1 MLRTVPLSIQL
12 VFTFVG
18 LIIGTTAALT
28 TAAYTSSRNSLEADA
43 RRDVVFATETR
54 EQSLTQLLSLRQQRA
69 EGLLASMQ
77 SLCGESAG
85 PGRLAWAPDC
95 VDTLVTDFRV
105 SERAEGVVLTYR
117 NRTISRSGGLV
128 APGTVHGIA
137 PGDALAR
144 VVRKADGAI
153 EYVMAAALGD
163 AVLTTQFGN
172 QEVWTL
178 FEGGA
183 GLGSGGEVFLVDADG
198 QFLTAPRAGSSRVA
212 PLDAAREILQ
222 HCASGETEVLG
233 VDYRGIRAIQSF
245 RPMLALA
252 GACIVARVDFDEAL
266 APAARLRADLVARG
280 AWFVLAGAILSLVAA
295 HWISSPLR
303 RLVMSA
309 RQLQTG
315 RFDRPIAIA
324 GPSEVRALGR
334 AFNAMGNDLAEL
346 VAKEQAARR
355 DAEAANRSKDDFL
368 ATVSHELR
376 TPLSAILGWSHM
388 LKAQQLPPDRIRH
401 GIEVIDRNARAQR
414 QLIEDLLD
422 VSRIAANRL
431 RIARE
436 PVRLADV
443 VEAALDAVRPQ
454 AAAKGVAIETFLT
467 DRAPVLGDPRR
478 LEQVV
483 WNLAWNAV
491 KFTPAS
497 GRVRVQLARASQE
510 AVLSVSD
517 TGVGIAS
524 EFLPHVF
531 EWFRQGDAKTQSQS
545 GLGLG
550 LGIVR
555 HLVQLHGGSVYAE
568 SAGEGRGATFTVR
581 LPIYDPPAAPT
592 PKHEPESEPRH
603 ATPGQELEDVRILI
617 VEDDDDTR
625 EFLRTM
631 LENAGAVVEGVP
643 DAARARREVFADP
656 PDVLISDIRMPEEN
670 GYVLMQ
676 SLRAAGIETPAIAL
690 TAYARREDAAEAKA
704 AGFQIHLPKPVDP
717 GRLIDTVARLAA
729 RAS

>member
-1 MLRTVPLSIQL
+1 MLRTVPLSVQL
-12 VFTFVG
+12 VITFVG

-28 TAAYTSSRNSLEADA
+28 TAAYTSSRASLEADA

-54 EQSLTQLLSLRQQRA
+54 EQALTQLFSLRQQRA

-77 SLCGESAG
+77 SLCGEEAG

-95 VDTLVTDFRV
+95 VETLVTDFRT
-105 SERAEGVVLTYR
+105 SERAEGVLLTYR
-117 NRTISRSGGLV
+117 KRRITSSGAIVMPGS
-128 APGTVHGIA
+128 AP

-144 VVRKADGAI
+144 IVRRADGTV
-153 EYVMAAALGD
+153 EYVMTAMLDA

-183 GLGSGGEVFLVDADG
+183 GLGSAGEVLLVDADG
-198 QFLTAPRAGSSRVA
+198 QFLTAPRASAARA
-212 PLDAAREILQ
+212 PSADAAREILGR
-222 HCASGETEVLG
+222 CASSEAEVIG
-233 VDYRGIRAIQSF
+233 TDYRGVRAIQSF
-245 RPMLALA
+245 RPVLVLA
-252 GACIVARVDFDEAL
+252 GACVVARADYDEAL
-266 APAARLRADLVARG
+266 APADRLRSDLVARG

-315 RFDRPIAIA
+315 RFDRPIPVA

-355 DAEAANRSKDDFL
+355 DAEAANQSKDDFL

-388 LKAQQLPPDRIRH
+388 LKAQQLPPDRMRH
-401 GIEVIDRNARAQR
+401 GIDVIERNARAQR

-422 VSRIAANRL
+422 VSRIVANRL
-431 RIARE
+431 RVARE
-436 PVRLADV
+436 AVRFADV

-454 AAAKGVAIETFLT
+454 AAAKGVELETILA

-497 GRVRVQLARASQE
+497 GKVRVHLTRTNRE
-510 AVLSVSD
+510 AILTISD

-531 EWFRQGDAKTQSQS
+531 EWFRQGDAKSQSQS

-555 HLVQLHGGSVYAE
+555 HLVQLHNGSVYAE
-568 SAGEGRGATFTVR
+568 SGGEGRGATFTVR
-581 LPIYDPPAAPT
+581 LPIFEPAAAPLAR
-592 PKHEPESEPRH
+592 PEPDGVALQS
-603 ATPGQELEDVRILI
+603 TFQKLDDVRVLV

-625 EFLRTM
+625 ELLRSM
-631 LENAGAVVEGVP
+631 LESAGAVVEGVEN
-643 DAARARREVFADP
+643 AARARREVFADP
-656 PDVLISDIRMPEEN
+656 PDVLISDIRMPDEN
-670 GYVLMQ
+670 GYALMQ

-690 TAYARREDAAEAKA
+690 TAYARREDAVEAQA
-704 AGFQIHLPKPVDP
+704 AGFQVHLPKPVDAS
-717 GRLIDTVARLAA
+717 RLIDTVARLAS

>member
-1 MLRTVPLSIQL
+1 MIRTVPLSVQL

-28 TAAYTSSRNSLEADA
+28 TAAYTSSRASLEADA
-43 RRDVVFATETR
+43 RRDVIFATETR
-54 EQSLTQLLSLRQQRA
+54 ERALMQLFSSRQQRA

-77 SLCGESAG
+77 TLCGEPAG

-95 VDTLVTDFRV
+95 VEALVSDFRA
-105 SERAEGVVLTYR
+105 SERAEGVLLTYR
-117 NRTISRSGGLV
+117 KRVIIRSGAAV
-128 APGTVHGIA
+128 APGAV

-144 VVRKADGAI
+144 IIKQADGAI
-153 EYVMAAALGD
+153 QYVMTATLGD
-163 AVLTTQFGN
+163 AVLTTQFGH
-172 QEVWTL
+172 QDVWAL
-178 FEGGA
+178 FEGAA
-183 GLGSGGEVFLVDADG
+183 GLGSSGELFLVDADG
-198 QFLTAPRAGSSRVA
+198 QFLTAPRAGASRVA
-212 PLDAAREILQ
+212 PPDAAHEILA
-222 HCASGETEVLG
+222 HCGSGETPVEG
-233 VDYRGIRAIQSF
+233 IDYRGIRAIQSF
-245 RPMLALA
+245 RPLVGLA
-252 GACIVARVDFDEAL
+252 GACIVARVDYDEAL

-315 RFDRPIAIA
+315 RFDRPIPVA

-355 DAEAANRSKDDFL
+355 EAESANQSKDDFL

-388 LKAQQLPPDRIRH
+388 LKAQQLPPDRMRH
-401 GIEVIDRNARAQR
+401 GIEVIERNARAQR

-431 RIARE
+431 RLARE
-436 PVRLADV
+436 GVRLADV

-454 AAAKGVAIETFLT
+454 AAAKGVEVETVLS

-497 GRVRVQLARASQE
+497 GRVRVHLVRTSHE
-510 AVLSVSD
+510 AILSVSD
-517 TGVGIAS
+517 TGVGISS

-531 EWFRQGDAKTQSQS
+531 EWFRQADAKSQSQS

-555 HLVQLHGGSVYAE
+555 HLVQLHGGSVSAE

-581 LPIYDPPAAPT
+581 LPIYEPTAVGPKPETDREAPVGV
-592 PKHEPESEPRH
+592 SR
-603 ATPGQELEDVRILI
+603 QRLEDVRVLV

-625 EFLRTM
+625 ELLRTM
-631 LENAGAVVEGVP
+631 LESAGAVVEGVP
-643 DAARARREVFADP
+643 SAARARREVFADP

-670 GYVLMQ
+670 GYALMQ

-690 TAYARREDAAEAKA
+690 TAYARREDAVEAQA

-717 GRLIDTVARLAA
+717 GRLIDVVARLAS
-729 RAS
+729 RPS

>member
-28 TAAYTSSRNSLEADA
+28 TAAYTSSRNSLEADT

-54 EQSLTQLLSLRQQRA
+54 ERSLTQLLSLRQQRA
-69 EGLLASMQ
+69 EGLLVSMQ
-77 SLCGESAG
+77 SLCGETAG

-95 VDTLVTDFRV
+95 VETLVSDFRV
-105 SERAEGVVLTYR
+105 SERAEGVLLMYR
-117 NRTISRSGGLV
+117 NRTISRSGALV
-128 APGTVHGIA
+128 TPGMP

-153 EYVMAAALGD
+153 DYAMTATLGD
-163 AVLTTQFGN
+163 AVLTTQFSN
-172 QEVWTL
+172 QEVWTI

-183 GLGSGGEVFLVDADG
+183 GLGAGGEVFLVDAEG
-198 QFLTAPRAGSSRVA
+198 QFLTAPRAGASRVA
-212 PLDAAREILQ
+212 PIDASREILAN
-222 HCASGETEVLG
+222 CASGETEVLG

-245 RPMLALA
+245 RPVLALA
-252 GACIVARVDFDEAL
+252 GACIVARVDYDEAL

-280 AWFVLAGAILSLVAA
+280 AWFVLAGAVLSLIAA

-315 RFDRPIAIA
+315 RFDRPIPIA

-388 LKAQQLPPDRIRH
+388 LKAQQLPPERIRH
-401 GIEVIDRNARAQR
+401 GIDVIERNARAQR

-436 PVRLADV
+436 PVRLGDV

-454 AAAKGVAIETFLT
+454 AVAKGVEIETSLS

-497 GRVRVQLARASQE
+497 GRVRVQLTRASHE
-510 AVLSVSD
+510 AILSVSD
-517 TGVGIAS
+517 TGVGISS

-568 SAGEGRGATFTVR
+568 SAGEGRGATFIVR
-581 LPIYDPPAAPT
+581 LPIFEPSTVHA
-592 PKHEPESEPRH
+592 PKHEPEGEPRH
-603 ATPGQELEDVRILI
+603 AAVGQRLEDIRILV

-625 EFLRTM
+625 EFLRSM

-670 GYVLMQ
+670 GYALMQ
-676 SLRAAGIETPAIAL
+676 SLRAAGIDTPAIAL

-717 GRLIDTVARLAA
+717 SRLIDTVARLAA
-729 RAS
+729 RVS

>member
-1 MLRTVPLSIQL
+1 MIRTVPLSVQL

-28 TAAYTSSRNSLEADA
+28 TAAYTSSRASLEAEV
-43 RRDVVFATETR
+43 RRDVIFATETR
-54 EQSLTQLLSLRQQRA
+54 EQSLTQLFSLRQQRA
-69 EGLLASMQ
+69 EGLLVSMQ
-77 SLCGESAG
+77 SLCGEPAG
-85 PGRLAWAPDC
+85 RGRLAWAPDC
-95 VDTLVTDFRV
+95 VDTLVSDFRA
-105 SERAEGVVLTYR
+105 SERAEGVLLTYR
-117 NRTISRSGGLV
+117 NRVIMRSGAAADRG
-128 APGTVHGIA
+128 AA

-144 VVRKADGAI
+144 IVKQPDGAI
-153 EYVMAAALGD
+153 EYAMTATLGD
-163 AVLTTQFGN
+163 AVLTTQFGH
-172 QEVWTL
+172 QDVWPL
-178 FEGGA
+178 FEGAA
-183 GLGSGGEVFLVDADG
+183 GLGSGGELFLVDADG
-198 QFLTAPRAGSSRVA
+198 QFLTAPRAGASRVA
-212 PLDAAREILQ
+212 PPDAAREILA
-222 HCASGETEVLG
+222 HCASGETEVQG

-245 RPMLALA
+245 RPLIALA
-252 GACIVARVDFDEAL
+252 GACIVARVDYDEAL

-280 AWFVLAGAILSLVAA
+280 AWFVLAGAILSLIAA

-315 RFDRPIAIA
+315 RFDRPIPLA

-355 DAEAANRSKDDFL
+355 EAESANQSKDDFL

-388 LKAQQLPPDRIRH
+388 LKAQQLPPDRMRH
-401 GIEVIDRNARAQR
+401 GIDVIERNARAQR

-431 RIARE
+431 RLARE
-436 PVRLADV
+436 AVRLGDV

-454 AAAKGVAIETFLT
+454 AAAKGVEVETILS

-497 GRVRVQLARASQE
+497 GRVRVHLVRASHE
-510 AVLSVSD
+510 AILSISD
-517 TGVGIAS
+517 TGVGISS

-531 EWFRQGDAKTQSQS
+531 EWFRQADAKSQSQS

-581 LPIYDPPAAPT
+581 LPI
-592 PKHEPESEPRH
+592 HEPAVQMHKPETERDAPVVVTR
-603 ATPGQELEDVRILI
+603 QRLEDVRILV

-625 EFLRTM
+625 ELLRTM
-631 LENAGAVVEGVP
+631 LEGAGAVVEGVP
-643 DAARARREVFADP
+643 SAARARREVFADP

-670 GYVLMQ
+670 GYALMQ

-690 TAYARREDAAEAKA
+690 TAYARREDAVEAQA

-717 GRLIDTVARLAA
+717 GRLIDVVARLAS
-729 RAS
+729 RPN

>member
-1 MLRTVPLSIQL
+1 MLRTVPLSVQL

-18 LIIGTTAALT
+18 VIVSTTAALT
-28 TAAYTSSRNSLEADA
+28 TAAYSFSRVSLEAEA
-43 RRDVVFATETR
+43 RRNVGLAIDTR
-54 EQSLTQLLSLRQQRA
+54 EQALTQLFSLRQQRA

-77 SLCGESAG
+77 SLCGEPAG

-95 VDTLVTDFRV
+95 VQTLVNDFRA
-105 SERAEGVVLTYR
+105 SERAEGILLTYR
-117 NRTISRSGGLV
+117 NRSISRSGAVV
-128 APGTVHGIA
+128 APGA
-137 PGDALAR
+137 PPGDALAR
-144 VVRKADGAI
+144 IVKRADGTI
-153 EYVMAAALGD
+153 EYVMTATLDGAAL
-163 AVLTTQFGN
+163 TTLFGH
-172 QEVWTL
+172 QDVWAL

-183 GLGSGGEVFLVDADG
+183 GVGSTGEVFLVDGDG
-198 QFLTAPRAGSSRVA
+198 QFLTAPRAGASRTT
-212 PLDAAREILQ
+212 PPDAAREILAQ
-222 HCASGETEVLG
+222 CGGATASVAD
-233 VDYRGIRAIQSF
+233 DYRGVRVIQSY
-245 RPMLALA
+245 RRLIALA
-252 GACIVARVDFDEAL
+252 GACIGARVDYADAV
-266 APAARLRADLVARG
+266 APAARLRADLVGRG
-280 AWFVLAGAILSLVAA
+280 AWFVLAGAVLSLVAA
-295 HWISSPLR
+295 NWIAAPIR

-315 RFDRPIAIA
+315 RFDRPIPIA
-324 GPSEVRALGR
+324 GPSEVRQLGR

-346 VAKEQAARR
+346 VTKEQTARR
-355 DAEAANRSKDDFL
+355 EAEAANRSKDDFL
-368 ATVSHELR
+368 AAVSHELR

-388 LKAQQLPPDRIRH
+388 LRSQQLPAERLRH
-401 GIEVIDRNARAQR
+401 GIEVIERNARAQR

-431 RIARE
+431 RMARE
-436 PVRLADV
+436 PIKFADV

-454 AAAKGVAIETFLT
+454 AAAKGVAIETELH

-483 WNLAWNAV
+483 WNLVWNAV

-497 GRVRVQLARASQE
+497 GGVHVRLTRSGSEV
-510 AVLSVSD
+510 VLSVSD

-531 EWFRQGDAKTQSQS
+531 EWFRQGDAKSQSQA

-555 HLVQLHGGSVYAE
+555 HLVQLHGGSVEAE
-568 SAGEGRGATFTVR
+568 SGGEGHGATFTVR
-581 LPIYDPPAAPT
+581 LPVYEQAAHAPRRDPPKSADEAV
-592 PKHEPESEPRH
+592 RH
-603 ATPGQELEDVRILI
+603 KLDDVRVLV

-625 EFLRTM
+625 ELLRVT
-631 LENAGAVVEGVP
+631 LESAGASVESVAN
-643 DAARARREVFADP
+643 AAVARREVFADP

-670 GYVLMQ
+670 GYALMQ

-690 TAYARREDAAEAKA
+690 TAYARREDAAEAHA
-704 AGFQIHLPKPVDP
+704 AGFQIHLPKPVDAT
-717 GRLIDTVARLAA
+717 RLIDTVARLAE

>member
-1 MLRTVPLSIQL
+1 
-12 VFTFVG
+12 
-18 LIIGTTAALT
+18 
-28 TAAYTSSRNSLEADA
+28 
-43 RRDVVFATETR
+43 
-54 EQSLTQLLSLRQQRA
+54 
-69 EGLLASMQ
+69 
-77 SLCGESAG
+77 
-85 PGRLAWAPDC
+85 
-95 VDTLVTDFRV
+95 
-105 SERAEGVVLTYR
+105 
-117 NRTISRSGGLV
+117 
-128 APGTVHGIA
+128 
-137 PGDALAR
+137 
-144 VVRKADGAI
+144 
-153 EYVMAAALGD
+153 
-163 AVLTTQFGN
+163 
-172 QEVWTL
+172 
-178 FEGGA
+178 
-183 GLGSGGEVFLVDADG
+183 
-198 QFLTAPRAGSSRVA
+198 
-212 PLDAAREILQ
+212 
-222 HCASGETEVLG
+222 
-233 VDYRGIRAIQSF
+233 
-245 RPMLALA
+245 
-252 GACIVARVDFDEAL
+252 
-266 APAARLRADLVARG
+266 
-280 AWFVLAGAILSLVAA
+280 
-295 HWISSPLR
+295 
-303 RLVMSA
+303 
-309 RQLQTG
+309 
-315 RFDRPIAIA
+315 
-324 GPSEVRALGR
+324 
-334 AFNAMGNDLAEL
+334 
-346 VAKEQAARR
+346 
-355 DAEAANRSKDDFL
+355 
-368 ATVSHELR
+368 
-376 TPLSAILGWSHM
+376 LSAILGWSHM
-388 LKAQQLPPDRIRH
+388 LKAQQLPPERIRH

-454 AAAKGVAIETFLT
+454 AAAKGVEIETFLS

-491 KFTPAS
+491 KFTPPS

-510 AVLSVSD
+510 TILSVSD

-531 EWFRQGDAKTQSQS
+531 EWFRQGDAKTLSQS

-568 SAGEGRGATFTVR
+568 SAGKGRGATFTVR
-581 LPIYDPPAAPT
+581 LPTYEPPAAPA
-592 PKHEPESEPRH
+592 PKHDLESEPRH
-603 ATPGQELEDVRILI
+603 AAVGQTLEDVRILI
-617 VEDDDDTR
+617 VEDDEDTR
-625 EFLRTM
+625 EFLRAM

-676 SLRAAGIETPAIAL
+676 SLRAAGIATPAIAL

-717 GRLIDTVARLAA
+717 SRLIDTVARLAA

>member
-1 MLRTVPLSIQL
+1 MS
-12 VFTFVG
+12 
-18 LIIGTTAALT
+18 A
-28 TAAYTSSRNSLEADA
+28 SLD
-43 RRDVVFATETR
+43 
-54 EQSLTQLLSLRQQRA
+54 
-69 EGLLASMQ
+69 
-77 SLCGESAG
+77 
-85 PGRLAWAPDC
+85 
-95 VDTLVTDFRV
+95 
-105 SERAEGVVLTYR
+105 
-117 NRTISRSGGLV
+117 
-128 APGTVHGIA
+128 
-137 PGDALAR
+137 
-144 VVRKADGAI
+144 
-153 EYVMAAALGD
+153 D
-163 AVLTTQFGN
+163 AVLTTQFGH
-172 QEVWTL
+172 QDVWTL

-183 GLGSGGEVFLVDADG
+183 GLGSAGEVFLVDPDG
-198 QFLTAPRAGSSRVA
+198 QFLTAPRAGSSRV
-212 PLDAAREILQ
+212 PPRDASREILG
-222 HCASGETEVLG
+222 HCGASEADVVGT
-233 VDYRGIRAIQSF
+233 DYRGIRSIQSF
-245 RPMLALA
+245 RPLLVLA
-252 GACIVARVDFDEAL
+252 GACVVARADYDEAV
-266 APAARLRADLVARG
+266 APADRLRADLVARG

-315 RFDRPIAIA
+315 RFDRPIAVA

-355 DAEAANRSKDDFL
+355 DAEAANQSKDDFL

-376 TPLSAILGWSHM
+376 TPLSAILGWAHM
-388 LKAQQLPPDRIRH
+388 LKAQALPPDRMRH
-401 GIEVIDRNARAQR
+401 GIDVIERNARAQR

-422 VSRIAANRL
+422 VSRIVANRL

-436 PVRLADV
+436 AVRFGDV
-443 VEAALDAVRPQ
+443 IEAALDAVRPQ
-454 AAAKGVAIETFLT
+454 AAAKGVEIETILA

-497 GRVRVQLARASQE
+497 GTVRVHLTRSNRE
-510 AVLSVSD
+510 AILTISD

-531 EWFRQGDAKTQSQS
+531 EWFRQGDAKSQSQS

-555 HLVQLHGGSVYAE
+555 HLVQLHNGSVYAE
-568 SAGEGRGATFTVR
+568 SGGEGRGATFTVR
-581 LPIYDPPAAPT
+581 LPIFEPAAAPLA
-592 PKHEPESEPRH
+592 KHEPDGVAAPS
-603 ATPGQELEDVRILI
+603 TFNLKLEDVRVLI

-625 EFLRTM
+625 ELLRSM
-631 LENAGAVVEGVP
+631 LESAGAVVEGVEN
-643 DAARARREVFADP
+643 AARARREVFADP

-670 GYVLMQ
+670 GYALMQ
-676 SLRAAGIETPAIAL
+676 SLRAAGIDTPAIAL
-690 TAYARREDAAEAKA
+690 TAYARREDALEAQA
-704 AGFQIHLPKPVDP
+704 AGFQVHLPKPVDA
-717 GRLIDTVARLAA
+717 GRLIDTVARLAT

>member
-1 MLRTVPLSIQL
+1 MLRTVPLSVQL
-12 VFTFVG
+12 VITFVG

-28 TAAYTSSRNSLEADA
+28 TAAYTSSRASLEEDA

-54 EQSLTQLLSLRQQRA
+54 EQAVTQLFSLRQQRA
-69 EGLLASMQ
+69 DGLLASMQ
-77 SLCGESAG
+77 TLCGEKAG

-95 VDTLVTDFRV
+95 VETLVTDFRA
-105 SERAEGVVLTYR
+105 SERAEGVLLTYR
-117 NRTISRSGGLV
+117 KRRITSSGQTV
-128 APGTVHGIA
+128 MPSAPP

-144 VVRKADGAI
+144 IVRRADGTV
-153 EYVMAAALGD
+153 EYVMTAVLDD
-163 AVLTTQFGN
+163 AVLTTQFGH
-172 QEVWTL
+172 EDVWTL

-183 GLGSGGEVFLVDADG
+183 GLGASGEVFLVDGDG
-198 QFLTAPRAGSSRVA
+198 QFLTAPRAGVSRV
-212 PLDAAREILQ
+212 PPSEAAREILGR
-222 HCASGETEVLG
+222 CASSGAEIVGT
-233 VDYRGIRAIQSF
+233 DYRGIRAIQSF
-245 RPMLALA
+245 RPLLVLA
-252 GACIVARVDFDEAL
+252 GACVVARADYDEAL
-266 APAARLRADLVARG
+266 APADRLRGDLVARG

-315 RFDRPIAIA
+315 RFDRPIPLA

-355 DAEAANRSKDDFL
+355 DAEAANQSKDDFL

-388 LKAQQLPPDRIRH
+388 LKSQQLPPDRIRH
-401 GIEVIDRNARAQR
+401 GIDVIERNARAQL

-422 VSRIAANRL
+422 VSRIVANRL

-436 PVRLADV
+436 AVRFGDV

-454 AAAKGVAIETFLT
+454 AAAKGVELETVLA
-467 DRAPVLGDPRR
+467 DRAPILGDPRR

-483 WNLAWNAV
+483 WNLALNAV

-497 GRVRVQLARASQE
+497 GRVRVHLTRTNRE
-510 AVLSVSD
+510 AILTISD
-517 TGVGIAS
+517 TGVGISS

-531 EWFRQGDAKTQSQS
+531 EWFRQGDAKSQSQS

-555 HLVQLHGGSVYAE
+555 HLVQLHNGSVYAE
-568 SAGEGRGATFTVR
+568 SGGEGRGATFTVR
-581 LPIYDPPAAPT
+581 LPIFEPAAAPL
-592 PKHEPESEPRH
+592 PKPEPDAAAAQS
-603 ATPGQELEDVRILI
+603 TISQKLEDVRVLV

-625 EFLRTM
+625 ELLRSL
-631 LENAGAVVEGVP
+631 LESAGAIVEGV
-643 DAARARREVFADP
+643 DNAARARREVFADP
-656 PDVLISDIRMPEEN
+656 PDVLISDIRMPDEN
-670 GYVLMQ
+670 GYALMQ

-690 TAYARREDAAEAKA
+690 TAYARREDATEAQA
-704 AGFQIHLPKPVDP
+704 AGFQVHLPKPVDA
-717 GRLIDTVARLAA
+717 GRLIDTVARLAS

>member
-1 MLRTVPLSIQL
+1 MLRTVPLSVQL

-77 SLCGESAG
+77 SLCGEPAG

-117 NRTISRSGGLV
+117 NRTISRSGALV
-128 APGTVHGIA
+128 APGGA

-153 EYVMAAALGD
+153 EYAMAATLGG

-198 QFLTAPRAGSSRVA
+198 QFLTAPRAGASRVA

-401 GIEVIDRNARAQR
+401 GIEVIERNARAQR

-454 AAAKGVAIETFLT
+454 AAAKGVEIETFLS

-510 AVLSVSD
+510 AILSVSD

-555 HLVQLHGGSVYAE
+555 HLVQIHGGSVYAE
-568 SAGEGRGATFTVR
+568 SGGEGRGATFTVR
-581 LPIYDPPAAPT
+581 LPTYEPPAAPP
-592 PKHEPESEPRH
+592 PKPEPEIEPRH
-603 ATPGQELEDVRILI
+603 ATIGQRLEDVRILI

-717 GRLIDTVARLAA
+717 SRLIDTVARLAA

>member
-1 MLRTVPLSIQL
+1 MLRTVPLSVQL

-18 LIIGTTAALT
+18 LITGTTAALT
-28 TAAYTSSRNSLEADA
+28 TAAYTSSRVSLESDA
-43 RRDVVFATETR
+43 RRGVVFATLAR
-54 EQSLTQLLSLRQQRA
+54 EQSLTQLFNLRQQRA
-69 EGLLASMQ
+69 DGLLVSMQ
-77 SLCGESAG
+77 SLCGEPSGA
-85 PGRLAWAPDC
+85 GRLAWAPDC
-95 VDTLVTDFRV
+95 VETLISDFRV
-105 SERAEGVVLTYR
+105 SERAEGILLTYR
-117 NRTISRSGGLV
+117 NRVVNRSGAAVLPR
-128 APGTVHGIA
+128 AA
-137 PGDALAR
+137 SGDALAR
-144 VVRKADGAI
+144 IIRKADGAI
-153 EYVMAAALGD
+153 EYVMTAVLD
-163 AVLTTQFGN
+163 DLVLTTQFGH
-172 QEVWTL
+172 QDVWSL

-183 GLGSGGEVFLVDADG
+183 GLGSGGEVFLVDSDG
-198 QFLTAPRAGSSRVA
+198 QFLTAPRAGASRIA
-212 PLDAAREILQ
+212 PPDAAREILGR
-222 HCASGETEVLG
+222 CAAGETEVLG
-233 VDYRGIRAIQSF
+233 VDYRGVRAIQSF
-245 RPMLALA
+245 RPIIALA
-252 GACIVARVDFDEAL
+252 GACVVARVDYADAL

-280 AWFVLAGAILSLVAA
+280 SWFVLAGAILSLVAA

-315 RFDRPIAIA
+315 RFDRPIPIA

-355 DAEAANRSKDDFL
+355 DAESANQSKDDFL

-388 LKAQQLPPDRIRH
+388 LKAQQLPPDRLRH
-401 GIEVIDRNARAQR
+401 GIDVIERNARAQR

-431 RIARE
+431 RVARE

-454 AAAKGVAIETFLT
+454 AVAKGVELEVVLS

-497 GRVRVQLARASQE
+497 GRVRIALARAGRE
-510 AVLSVSD
+510 AILSVSD
-517 TGVGIAS
+517 TGIGIAS

-568 SAGEGRGATFTVR
+568 SGGEGHGATFTVR
-581 LPIYDPPAAPT
+581 LPLFEPSVASVAKPDIEPAVVGL
-592 PKHEPESEPRH
+592 SQR
-603 ATPGQELEDVRILI
+603 LEDVRILV

-625 EFLRTM
+625 ELLRSM
-631 LENAGAVVEGVP
+631 LENAGAVVESVA

-670 GYVLMQ
+670 GYALMQ
-676 SLRAAGIETPAIAL
+676 SLRAAGIDTPAIAL
-690 TAYARREDAAEAKA
+690 TAYARREDAVEAKA

-717 GRLIDTVARLAA
+717 NRLIDTVARLASGA
-729 RAS
+729 A

>member
-1 MLRTVPLSIQL
+1 MIRTVPLSVQL

-28 TAAYTSSRNSLEADA
+28 TAAYTSSRASLEAEV
-43 RRDVVFATETR
+43 RRDVIFATETR
-54 EQSLTQLLSLRQQRA
+54 EQSLTQLFNLRQQRA
-69 EGLLASMQ
+69 EGLLVSMQ
-77 SLCGESAG
+77 SLCGEQAG

-95 VDTLVTDFRV
+95 VETLVSDFRA
-105 SERAEGVVLTYR
+105 SERAEGVLLTYR
-117 NRTISRSGGLV
+117 KRVIIRSGAAGDRGAV
-128 APGTVHGIA
+128 

-144 VVRKADGAI
+144 IIKQPDGAI
-153 EYVMAAALGD
+153 EYAMTATLGD
-163 AVLTTQFGN
+163 AVLTTQFGH
-172 QEVWTL
+172 QDVWAL
-178 FEGGA
+178 FEGAA
-183 GLGSGGEVFLVDADG
+183 GLGAGGELFLVDADG
-198 QFLTAPRAGSSRVA
+198 QFLTAPRAGASRVA
-212 PLDAAREILQ
+212 PPDAARELLA
-222 HCASGETEVLG
+222 HCASGETEVEG
-233 VDYRGIRAIQSF
+233 VDYRGVRAIQSF
-245 RPMLALA
+245 RPLIGLA
-252 GACIVARVDFDEAL
+252 GACIVARVDYDEAL

-280 AWFVLAGAILSLVAA
+280 AWFVLAGAVLSLIAA
-295 HWISSPLR
+295 NWISSPLR

-315 RFDRPIAIA
+315 RFDRPIPLA

-355 DAEAANRSKDDFL
+355 EAEAANQSKDDFL

-388 LKAQQLPPDRIRH
+388 LKQQQLPPDRMRH
-401 GIEVIDRNARAQR
+401 GIDVIERNARAQR

-431 RIARE
+431 RLARE
-436 PVRLADV
+436 AVRLGDV

-454 AAAKGVAIETFLT
+454 AAAKGVEVQTILS

-491 KFTPAS
+491 KFTPPS
-497 GRVRVQLARASQE
+497 GRVRVQLVRASHE
-510 AVLSVSD
+510 AILSISD
-517 TGVGIAS
+517 TGVGISS

-531 EWFRQGDAKTQSQS
+531 EWFRQADAKSQSQS

-581 LPIYDPPAAPT
+581 LPI
-592 PKHEPESEPRH
+592 HEPSVHAPKPEPERD
-603 ATPGQELEDVRILI
+603 APVVVTRQRLEDVRILV

-625 EFLRTM
+625 ELLRTM
-631 LENAGAVVEGVP
+631 LESAGAVVEGVP
-643 DAARARREVFADP
+643 SAARARREVFADP

-670 GYVLMQ
+670 GYALMQ

-690 TAYARREDAAEAKA
+690 TAYARREDALEAQA

-717 GRLIDTVARLAA
+717 GRLIDVVARLAS
-729 RAS
+729 RPS

>member
-1 MLRTVPLSIQL
+1 MLRTVPLSVQL
-12 VFTFVG
+12 VITFVG

-28 TAAYTSSRNSLEADA
+28 TAAFTSSRASLEADA
-43 RRDVVFATETR
+43 RRDVTFATEAR
-54 EQSLTQLLSLRQQRA
+54 EQALTQLFSLRQQRA

-77 SLCGESAG
+77 SLCGETAG
-85 PGRLAWAPDC
+85 PGRLAFAPDC
-95 VDTLVTDFRV
+95 VDTLITDFRV
-105 SERAEGVVLTYR
+105 SERAEGVLLTYR
-117 NRTISRSGGLV
+117 KRLITSSGTQV
-128 APGTVHGIA
+128 VPGAA

-144 VVRKADGAI
+144 IVRRADGTV
-153 EYVMAAALGD
+153 EYVMTASLDDAA
-163 AVLTTQFGN
+163 LTTQFGH
-172 QEVWTL
+172 QDVWAL
-178 FEGGA
+178 FEGGS
-183 GLGSGGEVFLVDADG
+183 GLGPAGEVFLVDADG
-198 QFLTAPRAGSSRVA
+198 QFLTAPRAGASRV
-212 PLDAAREILQ
+212 PPQDAAQEILGR
-222 HCASGETEVLG
+222 CAAGESDLIGT
-233 VDYRGIRAIQSF
+233 DYRGIRALQSF
-245 RPMLALA
+245 RRLIVLA
-252 GACIVARVDFDEAL
+252 GACVVARADYDEAL
-266 APAARLRADLVARG
+266 GPAQKLRADLVATG

-295 HWISSPLR
+295 HWIANPLR

-309 RQLQTG
+309 RQLQMG
-315 RFDRPIAIA
+315 RFDRPIPIA

-355 DAEAANRSKDDFL
+355 DAETANQSKDDFL

-388 LKAQQLPPDRIRH
+388 LKSQQLPPDRMRH
-401 GIEVIDRNARAQR
+401 GIDVIERNARAQR

-431 RIARE
+431 RVARE

-454 AAAKGVAIETFLT
+454 AVAKGVELETVLS

-483 WNLAWNAV
+483 WNLSWNAV
-491 KFTPAS
+491 KFTPPS
-497 GRVRVQLARASQE
+497 GRVRVQLTRAGRE
-510 AVLSVSD
+510 AILTVSD

-531 EWFRQGDAKTQSQS
+531 EWFRQADAKSQSQS

-555 HLVQLHGGSVYAE
+555 HLVQLHNGSVYAE
-568 SAGEGRGATFTVR
+568 SGGEGRGATFTVR
-581 LPIYDPPAAPT
+581 LPIFEPAAVPG
-592 PKHEPESEPRH
+592 PKLEPQVVMAQVGISQR
-603 ATPGQELEDVRILI
+603 LEDVRILV

-625 EFLRTM
+625 ELLRTM
-631 LENAGAVVEGVP
+631 LESAGAVVEGVEN
-643 DAARARREVFADP
+643 AARARREVFADP

-670 GYVLMQ
+670 GYTLMQ

-690 TAYARREDAAEAKA
+690 TAYARREDAVEAQA
-704 AGFQIHLPKPVDP
+704 AGFQVHLPKPVDA
-717 GRLIDTVARLAA
+717 GRLIDVVARLAS

>member
-1 MLRTVPLSIQL
+1 MLRTVPLSVQL

-28 TAAYTSSRNSLEADA
+28 TAAYRSSRISLEADA

-77 SLCGESAG
+77 SLCGEPAG
-85 PGRLAWAPDC
+85 AGRLAWAPDC

-117 NRTISRSGGLV
+117 NRTISRSGALV
-128 APGTVHGIA
+128 APGAA

-153 EYVMAAALGD
+153 EYAMAATLGG

-198 QFLTAPRAGSSRVA
+198 QFLTAPRAGASRVA
-212 PLDAAREILQ
+212 PLDGAREILQ

-245 RPMLALA
+245 RPLLALA

-315 RFDRPIAIA
+315 RFDRPIGIA

-388 LKAQQLPPDRIRH
+388 LKAQQLPPERIRH

-454 AAAKGVAIETFLT
+454 AAAKGVEIETFLS

-497 GRVRVQLARASQE
+497 GRVRVQLARAGQE
-510 AVLSVSD
+510 AILSVSD

-568 SAGEGRGATFTVR
+568 SGGEGRGATFTVR
-581 LPIYDPPAAPT
+581 LPTYEAPAAPP
-592 PKHEPESEPRH
+592 PKPEPEIEPRH
-603 ATPGQELEDVRILI
+603 ATIGQRLEDVRILI

-643 DAARARREVFADP
+643 DAAHARREVFADP

-676 SLRAAGIETPAIAL
+676 SLRAAGIATPAIAL

-717 GRLIDTVARLAA
+717 SRLIDTVARLAA

>member
-1 MLRTVPLSIQL
+1 MLRTVPLSVQL
-12 VFTFVG
+12 VITFVG

-28 TAAYTSSRNSLEADA
+28 TAAYTSARASLEADA
-43 RRDVVFATETR
+43 RRDVVFATKTR
-54 EQSLTQLLSLRQQRA
+54 EQAVTQLFNLRQQRA
-69 EGLLASMQ
+69 EGLLTSMQ
-77 SLCGESAG
+77 SLCGEEAG

-95 VDTLVTDFRV
+95 VATLVTDFRA
-105 SERAEGVVLTYR
+105 SERAEGVLLTYR
-117 NRTISRSGGLV
+117 KRRITSSG
-128 APGTVHGIA
+128 ATMMPGSSP

-144 VVRKADGAI
+144 IVRRPEGTV
-153 EYVMAAALGD
+153 EYVMTASLDD
-163 AVLTTQFGN
+163 AVLTTLFGH
-172 QEVWTL
+172 EDVWNL

-183 GLGSGGEVFLVDADG
+183 GLGSEGEVFLVDADG
-198 QFLTAPRAGSSRVA
+198 QFLTAPRAGASRV
-212 PLDAAREILQ
+212 PEPDATREILG
-222 HCASGETEVLG
+222 HCAASDSEVVG
-233 VDYRGIRAIQSF
+233 TDYRGIRAIQSF
-245 RPMLALA
+245 RPLLVLA
-252 GACIVARVDFDEAL
+252 GACVVSRADYDEAL
-266 APAARLRADLVARG
+266 APANQLRTDLVARG

-315 RFDRPIAIA
+315 RFDRPIPVA

-355 DAEAANRSKDDFL
+355 DAEAANQSKDDFL

-388 LKAQQLPPDRIRH
+388 LKAQQLPPDRMRH
-401 GIEVIDRNARAQR
+401 GIDVIERNARAQR

-422 VSRIAANRL
+422 VSRIVANRL

-436 PVRLADV
+436 AVRFGDV

-454 AAAKGVAIETFLT
+454 AAAKGVELETILT
-467 DRAPVLGDPRR
+467 DRAPILGDPRR

-497 GRVRVQLARASQE
+497 GRVRVHLTRTNRE
-510 AVLSVSD
+510 AILTISD

-531 EWFRQGDAKTQSQS
+531 EWFRQGDAKSQSQS

-555 HLVQLHGGSVYAE
+555 HLVQLHNGSVYAE
-568 SAGEGRGATFTVR
+568 SGGEGRGATFTVR
-581 LPIYDPPAAPT
+581 LPIFEPAAAPVAR
-592 PKHEPESEPRH
+592 SEPDNV
-603 ATPGQELEDVRILI
+603 APPNTFSQKLDDVRVLV

-625 EFLRTM
+625 ELLRSM
-631 LENAGAVVEGVP
+631 LESAGAVVEGV
-643 DAARARREVFADP
+643 DNAARARREVFADP

-670 GYVLMQ
+670 GYALMQ

-690 TAYARREDAAEAKA
+690 TAYARREDALEAQA
-704 AGFQIHLPKPVDP
+704 AGFQVHLPKPVDA
-717 GRLIDTVARLAA
+717 GRLIDTVARLAS

>member
-1 MLRTVPLSIQL
+1 MLRAVPLSVQL
-12 VFTFVG
+12 VITFVG
-18 LIIGTTAALT
+18 LIVGTTAALT
-28 TAAYTSSRNSLEADA
+28 AAAHTFSRLSLEAEA
-43 RRDVVFATETR
+43 RRNVSLATATR
-54 EQSLTQLLSLRQQRA
+54 EQSLTQLFSLRQQRA

-77 SLCGESAG
+77 SLCGEPLS

-95 VDTLVTDFRV
+95 VQTLVNDFRA
-105 SERAEGVVLTYR
+105 SERAEGVLLTYR
-117 NRTISRSGGLV
+117 NRRISRSGATISLG
-128 APGTVHGIA
+128 AP

-144 VVRKADGAI
+144 IVKRADGAI
-153 EYVMAAALGD
+153 EYVMTATLDDAAL
-163 AVLTTQFGN
+163 TTLFGH
-172 QEVWTL
+172 QEVWSL
-178 FEGGA
+178 FEGGS
-183 GLGSGGEVFLVDADG
+183 GLGSSGELFLVDGDG
-198 QFLTAPRAGSSRVA
+198 QFLTAPRAGASRTA
-212 PLDAAREILQ
+212 PPDAAREILAN
-222 HCASGETEVLG
+222 CRGGAEEMVG
-233 VDYRGIRAIQSF
+233 VDYRGIRTIQSF
-245 RPMLALA
+245 RPLLALS
-252 GACIVARVDFDEAL
+252 GACIGARIDYDDAV
-266 APAARLRADLVARG
+266 APAGRLRADLVGRG
-280 AWFVLAGAILSLVAA
+280 AWFVLLGAILSLVAA

-315 RFDRPIAIA
+315 RFDRPMPLA

-355 DAEAANRSKDDFL
+355 EAEAANRSKDDFL
-368 ATVSHELR
+368 AAVSHELR

-388 LKAQQLPPDRIRH
+388 LRSQQLPAERVRH
-401 GIEVIDRNARAQR
+401 GIDVIERNARAQR

-431 RIARE
+431 RMARE
-436 PVRLADV
+436 PIKLADV

-454 AAAKGVAIETFLT
+454 AVAKGVDIETALT

-478 LEQVV
+478 LEQVI

-497 GRVRVQLARASQE
+497 GRVRVQLVRDGGE
-510 AVLSVSD
+510 AILSVSD
-517 TGVGIAS
+517 TGVGISS

-531 EWFRQGDAKTQSQS
+531 EWFRQGDGKSQSQA

-555 HLVQLHGGSVYAE
+555 HLVQLHGGSVHAE
-568 SAGEGRGATFTVR
+568 SGGEGHGATFTVR
-581 LPIYDPPAAPT
+581 LPLYEPAVSPPKWT
-592 PKHEPESEPRH
+592 KDGDSVEDLVRH
-603 ATPGQELEDVRILI
+603 KLEAIRVLV

-625 EFLRTM
+625 ELLRVT
-631 LENAGAVVEGVP
+631 LEGAGASVESVAT
-643 DAARARREVFADP
+643 AATARHEVFADP

-670 GYVLMQ
+670 GYTLIQ
-676 SLRAAGIETPAIAL
+676 SLRAAGIDTPAIAL
-690 TAYARREDAAEAKA
+690 TAYARREDAAEAHA
-704 AGFQIHLPKPVDP
+704 AGFQIHLPKPVDA

-729 RAS
+729 RTA

>member
-1 MLRTVPLSIQL
+1 MLRAVPLSVQL

-18 LIIGTTAALT
+18 LIVGTTAALT
-28 TAAYTSSRNSLEADA
+28 TAAFTFSRASLEAEA
-43 RRDVVFATETR
+43 RRNVGLATETR
-54 EQSLTQLLSLRQQRA
+54 EQAITQLFNLRQQRA

-77 SLCGESAG
+77 SLCGEPAG

-95 VDTLVTDFRV
+95 VQTLVNDFRA
-105 SERAEGVVLTYR
+105 SERAEGVLLTYR
-117 NRTISRSGGLV
+117 NRRISRSG
-128 APGTVHGIA
+128 APVQFGA
-137 PGDALAR
+137 PPGDSLAR
-144 VVRKADGAI
+144 IVRRADGAI
-153 EYVMAAALGD
+153 EYVLTATIDG
-163 AVLTTQFGN
+163 AVLTTQFGH
-172 QEVWTL
+172 QEVWAL

-183 GLGSGGEVFLVDADG
+183 GLGPTGEAFLVDADG
-198 QFLTAPRAGSSRVA
+198 QFLTAPRAGASRVV
-212 PLDAAREILQ
+212 PTDAAREILRN
-222 HCASGETEVLG
+222 CGAAAEEIVD

-245 RPMLALA
+245 RPLTALA
-252 GACIVARVDFDEAL
+252 GACIGARVDYEDAL
-266 APAARLRADLVARG
+266 APAGRLRADLVGRG
-280 AWFVLAGAILSLVAA
+280 AWFVLLGAVLSLVAA
-295 HWISSPLR
+295 HWIASPLR
-303 RLVMSA
+303 RLLMSA

-315 RFDRPIAIA
+315 RFDRPIPVA

-355 DAEAANRSKDDFL
+355 EAEAANRSKDDFL
-368 ATVSHELR
+368 AAVSHELR

-388 LKAQQLPPDRIRH
+388 LRSQQLPPDRLRH
-401 GIEVIDRNARAQR
+401 GIDVIDRNARAQR

-431 RIARE
+431 RMARE
-436 PVRLADV
+436 PIKLADV

-454 AAAKGVAIETFLT
+454 AAAKGVEIETALA

-478 LEQVV
+478 LEQIV

-491 KFTPAS
+491 KFTPTS
-497 GRVRVQLARASQE
+497 GRVRVQLARVNNE
-510 AVLSVSD
+510 VVLSVSD

-531 EWFRQGDAKTQSQS
+531 EWFRQGDAKSQSQA

-555 HLVQLHGGSVYAE
+555 HLVQLHGGSVAAE
-568 SAGEGRGATFTVR
+568 SGGEGRGATFTVR
-581 LPIYDPPAAPT
+581 LPFHEPGAGAPKWTPDHDRGDDLTTT
-592 PKHEPESEPRH
+592 PK
-603 ATPGQELEDVRILI
+603 LEDVRVLV

-625 EFLRTM
+625 ELLRVT
-631 LENAGAVVEGVP
+631 LENAGALVESVAT
-643 DAARARREVFADP
+643 AANARHEVFADP
-656 PDVLISDIRMPEEN
+656 PDVLISDIRMPEES
-670 GYVLMQ
+670 GYSLIQ

-704 AGFQIHLPKPVDP
+704 AGFQIHLPKPVDA
-717 GRLIDTVARLAA
+717 GRLIDTIARLLA
-729 RAS
+729 RAN

>member
-1 MLRTVPLSIQL
+1 MIRTVPLSVQL

-28 TAAYTSSRNSLEADA
+28 TAAYTSSRASLEADA
-43 RRDVVFATETR
+43 RRDVSFATETR
-54 EQSLTQLLSLRQQRA
+54 EQSLTQLFSLRQQRA

-77 SLCGESAG
+77 SLCGEPAG
-85 PGRLAWAPDC
+85 RGRLAWAPDC
-95 VDTLVTDFRV
+95 VETLVSDFRA
-105 SERAEGVVLTYR
+105 SERAEGVLLTYR
-117 NRTISRSGGLV
+117 NRVILRSGAAV
-128 APGTVHGIA
+128 DPGP
-137 PGDALAR
+137 PGNALAR
-144 VVRKADGAI
+144 IIKKQDGAI
-153 EYVMAAALGD
+153 EYVMTATLGD
-163 AVLTTQFGN
+163 AILTTQFGH
-172 QEVWTL
+172 QEVWAL
-178 FEGGA
+178 FEGAA
-183 GLGSGGEVFLVDADG
+183 GLGAGGELFMVDADG
-198 QFLTAPRAGSSRVA
+198 QFLTAPRAGASRVA
-212 PLDAAREILQ
+212 PPDAAKEILA
-222 HCASGETEVLG
+222 HCVSGETELEG

-245 RPMLALA
+245 RPLIALA
-252 GACIVARVDFDEAL
+252 GACIVARVDYDEAL

-295 HWISSPLR
+295 NWISSPLR
-303 RLVMSA
+303 RLLMSA

-315 RFDRPIAIA
+315 RFDRPIGVA

-355 DAEAANRSKDDFL
+355 EAESANQSKDDFL

-388 LKAQQLPPDRIRH
+388 LKAQQLPPDRMRH
-401 GIEVIDRNARAQR
+401 GIDVIERNARAQR

-431 RIARE
+431 RLARE
-436 PVRLADV
+436 AVRLADV

-454 AAAKGVAIETFLT
+454 AAAKGVEVETILA

-497 GRVRVQLARASQE
+497 GRVRVHLVRSSHE
-510 AVLSVSD
+510 AILSVSD
-517 TGVGIAS
+517 TGVGISS

-531 EWFRQGDAKTQSQS
+531 EWFRQADAKSQSQS

-581 LPIYDPPAAPT
+581 LPIYEPT
-592 PKHEPESEPRH
+592 AVGPKHEPEREAPVAVTR
-603 ATPGQELEDVRILI
+603 QRLEDIRVLV

-625 EFLRTM
+625 ELLRTM

-643 DAARARREVFADP
+643 SAARARREVFADP

-670 GYVLMQ
+670 GYALMQ

-690 TAYARREDAAEAKA
+690 TAYARREDAVEAQA

-717 GRLIDTVARLAA
+717 GRLIDVVARLAS
-729 RAS
+729 RPS